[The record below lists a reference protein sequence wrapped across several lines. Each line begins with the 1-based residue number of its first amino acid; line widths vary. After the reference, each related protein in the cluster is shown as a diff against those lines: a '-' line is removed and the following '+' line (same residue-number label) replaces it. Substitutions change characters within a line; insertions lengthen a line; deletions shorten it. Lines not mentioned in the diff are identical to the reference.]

1 MDIDNK
7 ILKYVEGRL
16 IGQEKENFES
26 LINSDSELKLKI
38 EILSDLYNNANHEN
52 PPYQLR
58 QKIYDRIGI
67 NNESFMDIIVKKTS
81 NILNIINGDNYLVDI
96 QPAFVTRSNEKSLLF
111 KKDMNGYKIFC
122 DLYVEDNQCFLDLS
136 AFDSNEKELK
146 NMKFCLKQ
154 KSNNL
159 LEKYTNS
166 DGHTG
171 SFKINSGNYEININ
185 KNNTEIGNIQINIS

>member
-1 MDIDNK
+1 MDNNK
-7 ILKYVEGRL
+7 ILRYLEGQLTGQDKEAFEAL
-16 IGQEKENFES
+16 IE
-26 LINSDSELKLKI
+26 SDSELQLEVEMLGNLIDNEPKK
-38 EILSDLYNNANHEN
+38 N

-67 NNESFMDIIVKKTS
+67 NNESFMDIIIKKTS

-96 QPAFVTRSNEKSLLF
+96 QPAFVTRSNKKSLLF

-146 NMKFCLKQ
+146 NIKFSLKQ

-159 LEKYTNS
+159 LEKYTDS